1 MGYIKEIQTQITK
14 RDFSKF
20 LMLWEEYCSDE
31 NVDPNEYIQ
40 ILELIK
46 DSDFSAPFGKFV
58 ELGLPL
64 WEAIQDNDTASD
76 KVIRLIMDIQTTNSP
91 ALSAVA
97 MEFIEKKFSSDPVYN
112 ERLRLIGLRPQS
124 DFQRAISNYI
134 LLAHMAVGKCVFHTG
149 GWGTGEI
156 VEISRLREQMALE
169 FEYLAG
175 RKHLTFQNA
184 FKTLIPLPDDNF
196 LARRFVN
203 PDDLEVDA
211 KKDPVAIIKIVLRDL
226 GPLTAAEIKEELCE
240 LVIPE
245 KEWTRWWQNARAK
258 LKKDTLIG
266 TPSTLKDPFILRSEE
281 ITHEEQL
288 HEEIH
293 SSNDISKII
302 QTTYN
307 YVRDFPNMLKKDDVK
322 ASIRQKIT
330 SLLEEDELKAHQELQ
345 IYIFLENLLDHHFE
359 GGKTVKEIITLSQNL
374 EELICSIDI
383 IAFKKRALVAVK
395 DFREDWQERFLS
407 FLIRIQQ
414 SQLRDY
420 LLKELSQGE
429 AKEKLHT
436 LLDDLLHHPKKSP
449 ETFVWYFQ
457 KINTKGSETLPFSDQ
472 EGKCRL
478 YESFL
483 VLLHKIENNSE
494 YRDLSKKMHQIL
506 TGKRYQSVRNIFEG
520 SSLIFIKEFLL
531 LASKCHTFSTHDHK
545 ILLSLAQVVY
555 PVLAPSKKTEDRLQL
570 DGRIVWT
577 TEDGYRKTQE
587 RAQHIGTVEII
598 ENAKEVEAARALG
611 DLREN
616 SEYKFAVERRRQL
629 QGELKRLSD
638 ELNRARIITD
648 QDVSSMEIGIGNV
661 VNVSKESG
669 DKATYTILGPWDAD
683 PDKHILSFQSKLAQ
697 SLIGRKV
704 NDKFTFLDEQYQ
716 IDGIKSFL
724 KSNS

>member
-1 MGYIKEIQTQITK
+1 MGYIKEIQIQINK

-31 NVDPNEYIQ
+31 NVDHHEYIQ

-46 DSDFSAPFGKFV
+46 ASDFCAPFGKFV

-64 WEAIQDNDTASD
+64 WEAIQDNESAAD
-76 KVIRLIMDIQTTNSP
+76 KVIRLIIDMQTTNSQ
-91 ALSAVA
+91 ALSSAA
-97 MEFIEKKFSSDPVYN
+97 LGILEKRFGNDPEFG

-124 DFQRAISNYI
+124 NFQGAISNY
-134 LLAHMAVGKCVFHTG
+134 LLLMHMAVGKCVFHTG

-156 VEISRLREQMALE
+156 VEISRLREQLALE

-196 LARRFVN
+196 LARRFVS
-203 PDDLEVDA
+203 PDDLEAEA
-211 KKDPVAIIKIVLRDL
+211 KKDPVGVIKTVLRDM
-226 GPLTAAEIKEELCE
+226 GSLTAAEIKEELCE

-245 KEWTRWWQNARAK
+245 KDWTRWWQNARAK
-258 LKKDTLIG
+258 LKKDTLIE
-266 TPSTLKDPFILRSEE
+266 TPSNLKAPFVLRSEE
-281 ITHEEQL
+281 LSHEEQL
-288 HEEIH
+288 HQEIH
-293 SSNDISKII
+293 SANDISQII

-307 YVRDFPNMLKKDDVK
+307 YVRDFPNMLRKDDVK
-322 ASIRQKIT
+322 TSIRTKI
-330 SLLEEDELKAHQELQ
+330 SNLLQEDGLKPHQELQ
-345 IYIFLENLLDHHFE
+345 VYIFLENLLDHHYE
-359 GGKTVKEIITLSQNL
+359 GGKTVKEIISLSDNI
-374 EELICSIDI
+374 ENLICSIDI
-383 IAFKKRALVAVK
+383 IAFKKRAMVAVRE
-395 DFREDWQERFLS
+395 FRDDWQERFLS
-407 FLIRIQQ
+407 FLIKIQQ

-429 AKEKLHT
+429 SKEKLHS
-436 LLDDLLHHPKKSP
+436 LIDDLLHHPIKSP

-457 KINTKGSETLPFSDQ
+457 KVNAKGNDALPFSDK
-472 EGKCRL
+472 EGRYRF

-483 VLLHKIENNSE
+483 VLLHKIENNPD
-494 YRDLSKKMHQIL
+494 YRDLTKKMHQII
-506 TGKRYQSVRNIFEG
+506 TGKRYQSVRNIFDG
-520 SSLIFIKEFLL
+520 STLVFVKEFLL
-531 LASKCHTFSTHDHK
+531 LASKCHTFSSHDHK
-545 ILLSLAQVVY
+545 ILLSLAQVVF
-555 PVLAPSKKTEDRLQL
+555 PELAPSKKTEDRLQL

-587 RAQHIGTVEII
+587 RAQHIGTVEIV

-638 ELNRARIITD
+638 ELNRARVITD
-648 QDVSSMEIGIGNV
+648 QDVSLSEIGIGNV
-661 VNVSKESG
+661 VTVSSENGEKS
-669 DKATYTILGPWDAD
+669 AYTILGPWDAD
-683 PDKHILSFQSKLAQ
+683 PENFILSFQSKLAQ

-704 NDKFTFLDEQYQ
+704 NDKFTFRDEQYQ
-716 IDGIKSFL
+716 IEDIKSFL
-724 KSNS
+724 E

>member
-1 MGYIKEIQTQITK
+1 MGYIKEIQIQINK

-31 NVDPNEYIQ
+31 NVDHHEYIQ

-46 DSDFSAPFGKFV
+46 ASDFCAPFGKFV

-64 WEAIQDNDTASD
+64 WEAIQDNETAAD
-76 KVIRLIMDIQTTNSP
+76 KVIRLIIDMQTTNSQ
-91 ALSAVA
+91 ALSSAA
-97 MEFIEKKFSSDPVYN
+97 LGILEKRFGNDPEFG

-124 DFQRAISNYI
+124 NFQGAISNY
-134 LLAHMAVGKCVFHTG
+134 LLLMHMAVGKCVFHTG

-156 VEISRLREQMALE
+156 VEISRLREQLALE

-196 LARRFVN
+196 LARRFVS
-203 PDDLEVDA
+203 PDDLEAEA
-211 KKDPVAIIKIVLRDL
+211 KKDPVGVIKTVLRDM

-245 KEWTRWWQNARAK
+245 KDWTRWWQNARAK
-258 LKKDTLIG
+258 LKKDTLIE
-266 TPSTLKDPFILRSEE
+266 TPSNLKAPFILRNEE
-281 ITHEEQL
+281 LSHEEQL
-288 HEEIH
+288 HQEIH
-293 SSNDISKII
+293 SASDISEII

-322 ASIRQKIT
+322 TSIRTKI
-330 SLLEEDELKAHQELQ
+330 SNLLQEDGLKPYQELQ
-345 IYIFLENLLDHHFE
+345 VYIFLENLLDHHYE
-359 GGKTVKEIITLSQNL
+359 DGKTVKEIVSLSDDIEN
-374 EELICSIDI
+374 LICSIDI
-383 IAFKKRALVAVK
+383 IAFKKRAMVAVRE
-395 DFREDWQERFLS
+395 FRDDWQERFLS
-407 FLIRIQQ
+407 FLIKIQQ

-429 AKEKLHT
+429 SKEKLHS
-436 LLDDLLHHPKKSP
+436 LIDDLLHHPIKSP

-457 KINTKGSETLPFSDQ
+457 KVNAKGNDTLPFSDK
-472 EGKCRL
+472 EGRYL
-478 YESFL
+478 FYESFL
-483 VLLHKIENNSE
+483 VLLHKIENNAD
-494 YRDLSKKMHQIL
+494 YRDLTKKMHQII
-506 TGKRYQSVRNIFEG
+506 TGKRYQSVRDIFDG
-520 SSLIFIKEFLL
+520 SKLVFVKEFLL
-531 LASKCHTFSTHDHK
+531 LASKCHTFSSHDHK
-545 ILLSLAQVVY
+545 ILLSLAQVVF
-555 PVLAPSKKTEDRLQL
+555 PELAPSKKTEDRLQL

-587 RAQHIGTVEII
+587 RAQHIGTVEIV

-638 ELNRARIITD
+638 ELNRARVITD
-648 QDVSSMEIGIGNV
+648 QDVSLSEIGIGNV
-661 VNVSKESG
+661 VTVSNENGEKSS
-669 DKATYTILGPWDAD
+669 YTILGPWDAD
-683 PDKHILSFQSKLAQ
+683 PDNFILSFQSKLAQ

-704 NDKFTFLDEQYQ
+704 NDKFTFRDEQYQ
-716 IDGIKSFL
+716 IEDIKSFL
-724 KSNS
+724 D

>member
-31 NVDPNEYIQ
+31 NVDPNEFIQ
-40 ILELIK
+40 ILKLVK
-46 DSDFSAPFGKFV
+46 DSDFCAPFGKFV

-64 WEAIQDNDTASD
+64 WEAIQDNDVAAD
-76 KVIRLIMDIQTTNSP
+76 KVIRLIVDIQTTNSP
-91 ALSAVA
+91 ALSNATLKVLEKRFSNDP
-97 MEFIEKKFSSDPVYN
+97 EFS

-124 DFQRAISNYI
+124 DFQGAISNY
-134 LLAHMAVGKCVFHTG
+134 LLLMHMAVGRCVFHTG

-156 VEISRLREQMALE
+156 VELSKLREQLALE

-203 PDDLEVDA
+203 PDDLEAEA
-211 KKDPVAIIKIVLRDL
+211 KKDPVGVIKTVLRDM

-245 KEWTRWWQNARAK
+245 KDWTRWWQNARAK

-266 TPSTLKDPFILRSEE
+266 TPANLKAPFVLRSQEVS
-281 ITHEEQL
+281 HEDQL
-288 HEEIH
+288 HQEIH
-293 SSNDISKII
+293 STNDISEII

-322 ASIRQKIT
+322 LSIREKIT
-330 SLLEEDELKAHQELQ
+330 NLLKEEELTPDQEFQ
-345 IYIFLENLLDHHFE
+345 IYIFLENLLDHLYE
-359 GGKTVKEIITLSQNL
+359 GGKTVKEIVTLSSNL
-374 EELICSIDI
+374 EDLILAIDI
-383 IAFKKRALVAVK
+383 IAFKKRALVAVRE
-395 DFREDWQERFLS
+395 FREDWQERFLS
-407 FLIRIQQ
+407 FLMKIQQ

-429 AKEKLHT
+429 SREKLND
-436 LLDDLLHHPKKSP
+436 LIDDLLHHPIKSP

-457 KINTKGSETLPFSDQ
+457 KVNTKGNRSLPFGDQ
-472 EGKCRL
+472 EGRCRF

-483 VLLHKIENNSE
+483 VLLHKIENNTD
-494 YRDLSKKMHQIL
+494 YKDLTKKMHQII
-506 TGKRYQSVRNIFEG
+506 TGKRYEAVRKIFEG
-520 SSLIFIKEFLL
+520 ASLTFVKEFLL
-531 LASKCHTFSTHDHK
+531 LASKCHTFSGHDHK
-545 ILLSLAQVVY
+545 ILLSLAQVVF
-555 PVLAPSKKTEDRLQL
+555 PELAPSKKTEDRLQL

-577 TEDGYRKTQE
+577 TEEGYKKTQE
-587 RAQHIGTVEII
+587 RAQHIGTVEIV

-629 QGELKRLSD
+629 QGELKSLSD
-638 ELNRARIITD
+638 ELNRARVITEH
-648 QDVSSMEIGIGNV
+648 DVSLSEIGIGNV
-661 VNVSKESG
+661 VTISKESG
-669 DKATYTILGPWDAD
+669 EKSTYTILGPWDAD
-683 PDKHILSFQSKLAQ
+683 PDNHILSFQSKLAQ

-704 NDKFTFLDEQYQ
+704 NDKFTFRDEQYQ
-716 IDGIKSFL
+716 VDDITSFL
-724 KSNS
+724 EK